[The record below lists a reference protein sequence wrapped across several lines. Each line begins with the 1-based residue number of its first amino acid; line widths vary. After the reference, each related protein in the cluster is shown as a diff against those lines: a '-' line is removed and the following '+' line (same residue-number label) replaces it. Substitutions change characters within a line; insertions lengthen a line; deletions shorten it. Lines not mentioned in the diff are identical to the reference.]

1 MPNSRTRSNSNDRI
15 VIRSVRRKQP
25 DISKIAKA
33 VISLALE
40 QAAREAEAQQQRLAA
55 GSPPPLTGG
64 SQPTSK
70 GREHDA

>member
-1 MPNSRTRSNSNDRI
+1 

-40 QAAREAEAQQQRLAA
+40 QAAREAEAQEQRSAT
-55 GSPPPLTGG
+55 GVPPSLSGE
-64 SQPTSK
+64 SQPARSGT
-70 GREHDA
+70 EPDA

>member
-40 QAAREAEAQQQRLAA
+40 QAAREAEAQQQRSAA
-55 GSPPPLTGG
+55 ESPPPLTGG

>member
-25 DISKIAKA
+25 DISKIANA

-40 QAAREAEAQQQRLAA
+40 QAAREAEAQQQRSAT
-55 GSPPPLTGG
+55 GSP
-64 SQPTSK
+64 PTSK
-70 GREHDA
+70 GSEPDA

>member
-1 MPNSRTRSNSNDRI
+1 MSNSRTPRSSNSRI

-40 QAAREAEAQQQRLAA
+40 QAAREAEAQQQRSATGLPPRLA
-55 GSPPPLTGG
+55 GE
-64 SQPTSK
+64 SQPARK
-70 GREHDA
+70 GGEPDA